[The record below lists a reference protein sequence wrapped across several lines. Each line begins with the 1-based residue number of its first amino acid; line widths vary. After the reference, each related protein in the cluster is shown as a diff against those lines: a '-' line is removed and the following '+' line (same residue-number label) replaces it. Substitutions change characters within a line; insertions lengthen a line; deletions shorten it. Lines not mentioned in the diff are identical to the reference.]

1 MVALIRRLWL
11 RPVRR
16 RGRGSGAAGRTC
28 LRVLPALAGI
38 AAAVLLL
45 DSVDRVLRPQLT
57 ELVSA
62 QLQNAVTE
70 AVNDAVG
77 KSLEGEQGSYDALY
91 TLHTD
96 ESGRL
101 SALTADTAGLNRLRT
116 QVLEETLCQV
126 KLLNSEELGV
136 PVGNLTGWVLL
147 SGRGPVLPVKVL
159 TAAVPHAEFRNDFTA
174 AGINQTLHRVMLEI
188 TVTVQVLMPG
198 GTQEYTV
205 TTPVCIAET
214 VVMGQVPETYV
225 GLGSVTP

>member
-1 MVALIRRLWL
+1 MVTLIRRLWL

-16 RGRGSGAAGRTC
+16 RGRRGGAAGCIC

-45 DSVDRVLRPQLT
+45 NGVDRALRPQLT

-77 KSLEGEQGSYDALY
+77 KSLEGEQGNYDALY

-126 KLLNSEELGV
+126 KLLDSEELGI

-159 TAAVPHAEFRNDFTA
+159 TAAAPRAEFRNDFTA

-198 GTQEYTV
+198 GTREYTV

-225 GLGSVTP
+225 GLGSVPP